1 MSTVQAARTV
11 VFYLLLATSACIW
24 GTLSVL
30 IGPFLPFAQRAR
42 FITQAWCRLAVWLC
56 KWVAGIDY
64 REQGAEH
71 IPQQPCVILA
81 KHQSTWETFF
91 LSCYF
96 QPLSQV
102 LKRELLYIPFF
113 GWAMA
118 MLKPIAIDRS
128 NPKAALKQLAKQGDE
143 RIKQGAWVL
152 IFPEGTRIPPGQ
164 IGKFSRG
171 GAALAVNAG
180 LPVLPIAHNAGEFW
194 NHNAFIKRPGEIVV
208 SIGPVITV
216 KGEKAEAVNE
226 RAEAWIEAEMRR
238 LFPHHYADEAA
249 AAAGE
254 AGAGADESAVPA
266 GKSDAPTATA
276 SGVVAGGPAD
286 EHERT

>member
-1 MSTVQAARTV
+1 MTTVQAIRTFF
-11 VFYLLLATSACIW
+11 FYLLLSSSSFFWCIFC
-24 GTLSVL
+24 VF
-30 IGPFLPFAQRAR
+30 IAPFLPFRERYRLVIQ
-42 FITQAWCRLAVWLC
+42 TWCRCATWLAKV
-56 KWVAGIDY
+56 VAGIHY
-64 REQGAEH
+64 EVRGLEN

-91 LSCYF
+91 LSALF
-96 QPLSQV
+96 EPLSQV
-102 LKRELLYIPFF
+102 VKRELLYVPFF

-194 NHNAFIKRPGEIVV
+194 PKQGWAKYPGTIQVV
-208 SIGPVITV
+208 IGPVMHAE
-216 KGEKAEAVNE
+216 GEGPRAIAELNE
-226 RAEAWIEAEMRR
+226 RAYAWVAQTQQQISGVA
-238 LFPHHYADEAA
+238 PQAVS
-249 AAAGE
+249 
-254 AGAGADESAVPA
+254 ESA
-266 GKSDAPTATA
+266 
-276 SGVVAGGPAD
+276 SGIA
-286 EHERT
+286 

>member
-1 MSTVQAARTV
+1 MTTVQAIRTFF
-11 VFYLLLATSACIW
+11 FYLLLSSSSFFWCIFC
-24 GTLSVL
+24 VF
-30 IGPFLPFAQRAR
+30 IAPFLPFRAR
-42 FITQAWCRLAVWLC
+42 YRLVIQTWCRCATWLAKV
-56 KWVAGIDY
+56 VAGIHY
-64 REQGAEH
+64 EVRGLEN

-81 KHQSTWETFF
+81 KHQSTWETFY
-91 LSCYF
+91 LSALF
-96 QPLSQV
+96 EPLSQV
-102 LKRELLYIPFF
+102 VKRELLYVPFF

-194 NHNAFIKRPGEIVV
+194 PKQGWAKYPGTIQVV
-208 SIGPVITV
+208 IGPVMHAE
-216 KGEKAEAVNE
+216 GEGPRAIAELNE
-226 RAEAWIEAEMRR
+226 RAYAWVAQTQQQISGVA
-238 LFPHHYADEAA
+238 PQAVS
-249 AAAGE
+249 
-254 AGAGADESAVPA
+254 ESA
-266 GKSDAPTATA
+266 
-276 SGVVAGGPAD
+276 SGIA
-286 EHERT
+286 

>member
-1 MSTVQAARTV
+1 MTALQAIRTFL
-11 VFYLLLATSACIW
+11 FYLLLSSSSLIW
-24 GTLSVL
+24 CTLCVF
-30 IGPFLPFAQRAR
+30 IAPFLPFRAR
-42 FITQAWCRLAVWLC
+42 YRLINQAWCHCAVWLS
-56 KWVAGIDY
+56 KVIVGIRY
-64 REQGAEH
+64 EVSGLEN
-71 IPQQPCVILA
+71 IPPQPCVILA

-91 LSCYF
+91 LSALF
-96 QPLSQV
+96 EPLSQV
-102 LKRELLYIPFF
+102 VKRELLYVPFF

-194 NHNAFIKRPGEIVV
+194 PKQGWAKYPGTIQVV
-208 SIGPVITV
+208 IGPVMHAE
-216 KGEKAEAVNE
+216 GEGPRAIAELNE
-226 RAEAWIEAEMRR
+226 RAYAWVAQTQQQISGVA
-238 LFPHHYADEAA
+238 PQAVS
-249 AAAGE
+249 
-254 AGAGADESAVPA
+254 ESA
-266 GKSDAPTATA
+266 
-276 SGVVAGGPAD
+276 SGIA
-286 EHERT
+286 

>member
-1 MSTVQAARTV
+1 MTTVQAIRTFF
-11 VFYLLLATSACIW
+11 FYLLLSSSSFFWCI
-24 GTLSVL
+24 LCVF
-30 IGPFLPFAQRAR
+30 IAPFLPFRAR
-42 FITQAWCRLAVWLC
+42 YRLVIQAWCRCATWLAKV
-56 KWVAGIDY
+56 VAGIHY
-64 REQGAEH
+64 EVRGLEN

-91 LSCYF
+91 LSALF
-96 QPLSQV
+96 EPLSQV
-102 LKRELLYIPFF
+102 VKRELLYVPFF

-143 RIKQGAWVL
+143 RIRQGAWVL

-194 NHNAFIKRPGEIVV
+194 PKQGWAKYPGTIQVV
-208 SIGPVITV
+208 IGPVMHAE
-216 KGEKAEAVNE
+216 GEGPRAIAELNE
-226 RAEAWIEAEMRR
+226 RAYAWVAQTQQQISGVA
-238 LFPHHYADEAA
+238 PQAVS
-249 AAAGE
+249 
-254 AGAGADESAVPA
+254 ESASSIA
-266 GKSDAPTATA
+266 
-276 SGVVAGGPAD
+276 
-286 EHERT
+286 

>member
-1 MSTVQAARTV
+1 MTTVQAIRTFF
-11 VFYLLLATSACIW
+11 FYLLLSSSSFFWCIFC
-24 GTLSVL
+24 VF
-30 IGPFLPFAQRAR
+30 IAPFLPFRAR
-42 FITQAWCRLAVWLC
+42 YRLVIQTWCRCATWLAKV
-56 KWVAGIDY
+56 VAGIHY
-64 REQGAEH
+64 EVRGLEN

-91 LSCYF
+91 LSAF
-96 QPLSQV
+96 FEPLSQV
-102 LKRELLYIPFF
+102 VKRELLYVPFF

-194 NHNAFIKRPGEIVV
+194 PKQGWAKYPGTIQVV
-208 SIGPVITV
+208 IGPVMHAE
-216 KGEKAEAVNE
+216 GEGPRAIAELNE
-226 RAEAWIEAEMRR
+226 RAYAWVAQTQQQISGVA
-238 LFPHHYADEAA
+238 PQ
-249 AAAGE
+249 
-254 AGAGADESAVPA
+254 AV
-266 GKSDAPTATA
+266 SERA
-276 SGVVAGGPAD
+276 SGIA
-286 EHERT
+286 